1 MINGA
6 IMNIKQLSLAAAV
19 STLTFSTATNAVLG
33 PIPIYLN
40 PIQVS
45 SNYFNNLDTNAT
57 FASEIYTE
65 EDIKNSNS
73 NNIYDFLTQN
83 TSIAIAP
90 SSGNRF
96 TQKIDVRG
104 YGLTDGYQNVVITLN
119 GRRLN
124 NIDTAIQD
132 LSVIN
137 INSIERIEI
146 TKGSGSVVYGDSAMA
161 GAIHIYTKKSVDT
174 IATVATG
181 NYGIQQSSISAGHN
195 QDNFE
200 LSLSIDTQKQGG
212 FGVEDPQGNKDKGE
226 QTNKKVG
233 VVFYPNDTTEI
244 LFDYTSSNLDTRY
257 PNYLTLAQFDENP
270 GQNSSGR
277 VYTHQETNYNIY
289 NFKAKSQV
297 NNHLNISLNTSREVK
312 DSTNSYYLWSNI
324 IVYDTPTKNDY
335 DYRTADLLFNF
346 KSKNLKVDSGLTT
359 FNGERKGSK
368 DTTTK
373 DNIGVFAQG
382 TYQLNDYTYSIGVRK
397 EAINY
402 AYNPT
407 SGTALSDGHNLKA
420 YDLGFNKKLN
430 EKTTIFSNYNVA
442 FQAPLID
449 RFFDWNGTFNGFMNP
464 SKSKTINIG
473 LNHLTDK
480 SKTKVTL
487 FRSNVTDEMYYY
499 SDGFKNTNID
509 KSHKQGLELQH
520 KYQFN
525 PQLLTNINYAYTE
538 AVIDEENEAAGAY
551 NGKDL
556 PMVSKH
562 NITLSASYNVDNKS
576 KVTLT
581 HKYRSK
587 AFSEEDFAND
597 KLQKQKEFNSTNVNY
612 LYKHN
617 KDLDFTFDVENLFE
631 NSYGTWLR
639 DDIIYPSSFTRNIK
653 AGLTYRF

>member
-1 MINGA
+1 
-6 IMNIKQLSLAAAV
+6 MNFKKISLALAV
-19 STLTFSTATNAVLG
+19 SSITFSTTTNAVLG

-40 PIQVS
+40 PIEIN
-45 SNYFNNLDTNAT
+45 SNYFNDIDTHAT

-73 NNIYDFLTQN
+73 KNLYDFLNQN

-137 INSIERIEI
+137 INNIEKIEI

-161 GAIHIYTKKSVDT
+161 GGIHIYTKKSVDT
-174 IATVATG
+174 ITTITTG
-181 NYGIQQSSISAGHN
+181 NYGIHTASISAGHN
-195 QDNFE
+195 QDNFD
-200 LSLSIDTQKQGG
+200 LSISVDTQKQGG
-212 FGVEDPQGNKDKGE
+212 FGIEDPQGNKDKGE
-226 QTNKKVG
+226 QTNKKLG
-233 VVFYPNDTTEI
+233 FKLYPNNTTEV
-244 LFDYTSSNLDTRY
+244 LFNYTQSKLDTRY
-257 PNYLTLAQFDENP
+257 PNYLTLAQFNEDP

-277 VYTHQETNYNIY
+277 VYTHQETNYDIY
-289 NFKAKSQV
+289 NLKVKSKV
-297 NNHLNISLNTSREVK
+297 NNNLDILLNTSREVK
-312 DSTNSYYLWSNI
+312 DSTNSYYLWSDI
-324 IVYDTPTKNDY
+324 TVYDTPTKNDY
-335 DYRTADLLFNF
+335 DYRTADISYNF
-346 KSKNLKVDSGLTT
+346 KSGNIKVDSGLTT
-359 FNGERKGSK
+359 FNGERKGSS

-382 TYQLNDYTYSIGVRK
+382 SYQLNDYTYSIGTRK

-402 AYNPT
+402 AYNPN

-430 EKTTIFSNYNVA
+430 DKTTIFSNYNVA

-449 RFFDWNGTFNGFMNP
+449 RFFDWDGTFNGFMNP
-464 SKSKTINIG
+464 SRSKTVNIG
-473 LNHLTDK
+473 LNHLTNK

-499 SDGFKNTNID
+499 STGFKNTNID
-509 KSHKQGLELQH
+509 KSHKQGLELQN

-525 PQLLTNINYAYTE
+525 PKLLTNINYAYTK
-538 AVIDEENEAAGAY
+538 AIIDEENEASGSY

-562 NITLSASYNVDNKS
+562 NITLSASYNIDNKS
-576 KVTLT
+576 KISLT

-587 AFSEEDFAND
+587 AFSEEDFANE
-597 KLQKQKEFNSTNVNY
+597 KLQKQKEFKSTDISY

-617 KDLDFTFDVENLFE
+617 KDLDFTFDIENLFK

-653 AGLTYRF
+653 AGLTYHF